1 MAQREASGD
10 FDYLIDDTVDVAD
23 AADSGADAQPGFF
36 DPAEAPG
43 RDMRFDAFDEDT
55 WYFEPAPPPWY
66 RTKLNL
72 CILIAVV
79 IAAVALVVSVVLLVV
94 RAPEPA
100 ADRHDEPARPTIQTT
115 APARTPSPRSESP
128 PPPPPSPREEAP
140 PREEASP
147 PPAAP
152 PPPASYRPRTP
163 APRTGR
169 DPEIGVTRTPVTR
182 SPISVAP
189 QRPGQR

>member
-10 FDYLIDDTVDVAD
+10 FDYLIDDTVDVED
-23 AADSGADAQPGFF
+23 AADSGAQTPADFF
-36 DPAEAPG
+36 DPEKAPG

-66 RTKLNL
+66 RTRLNL
-72 CILIAVV
+72 GILIAAG
-79 IAAVALVVSVVLLVV
+79 IAAIALVVSVVLLVV

-100 ADRHDEPARPTIQTT
+100 VDRNDKPVRPSVQTT
-115 APARTPSPRSESP
+115 APARAPSPRNESP
-128 PPPPPSPREEAP
+128 PPPPPPPP

-152 PPPASYRPRTP
+152 PPPATYRPRTP
-163 APRTGR
+163 APRSGR
-169 DPEIGVTRTPVTR
+169 EPEIGVTRTPVTR